1 MVEIRNRFLPGL
13 VERFGREH
21 DKTQNA
27 QNTPEESGR
36 EAPLP
41 ESTIQGEEVDDP
53 QDEDYQIQ
61 TVPYYERRSNVGKP
75 HNVHIEPREHAHYHE
90 DENED
95 DATQHTGQTTPL
107 QNAFL
112 LCHRLEI
119 MHHVSCISFPY
130 LIRTCL
136 EHSLSYIVSVHGVR

>member
-27 QNTPEESGR
+27 QSTPEESGR
-36 EAPLP
+36 EARLP

-61 TVPYYERRSNVGKP
+61 AVPYYERRSNVGKP
-75 HNVHIEPREHAHYHE
+75 HNVHIEPREHAHDDEDGHE
-90 DENED
+90 K
-95 DATQHTGQTTPL
+95 DAAHDPGQATPS

-112 LCHRLEI
+112 LRHFL
-119 MHHVSCISFPY
+119 
-130 LIRTCL
+130 
-136 EHSLSYIVSVHGVR
+136 

>member
-1 MVEIRNRFLPGL
+1 MVEIRNRFLPGA
-13 VERFGREH
+13 VERIGREH

-36 EAPLP
+36 EARLP

-61 TVPYYERRSNVGKP
+61 AVPYYERRSNVGKP
-75 HNVHIEPREHAHYHE
+75 HNVHRSQPREHAHYHE
-90 DENED
+90 DENEN

-112 LCHRLEI
+112 LL
-119 MHHVSCISFPY
+119 Y
-130 LIRTCL
+130 
-136 EHSLSYIVSVHGVR
+136 SL